1 MTLVKDAE
9 ADFIQDHGDRC
20 KNHCNG
26 ILQRGRE
33 TGLNSKCSMGKY
45 EFMAKEQSG
54 GR

>member
-26 ILQRGRE
+26 ILQ
-33 TGLNSKCSMGKY
+33 
-45 EFMAKEQSG
+45 SG
-54 GR
+54 ERDWAQLQMQHGQV